1 MRYRTVEFGWINVFG
16 AVIVILMLMPNII
29 YALKNKDEKSDCGNR
44 FMNAAEQI
52 GRYGCIVLMWLP
64 LMVWKFGFANVLEML
79 IYFVGNGCLLA
90 AYWAVF
96 AVYLKKKTRRKAL
109 VLAVLP
115 ACIFLLSGLLLRHW
129 LLVIIAILFGIAHIY
144 ATQKTEL

>member
-1 MRYRTVEFGWINVFG
+1 MEFGWINVFG

-29 YALKNKDEKSDCGNR
+29 YALKNKGEKNDCGNR
-44 FMNAAEQI
+44 LMNAAEQI

-64 LMVWKFGFANVLEML
+64 LMVWKFGFASVLEML
-79 IYFVGNGCLLA
+79 IYFAGNGCLLA

-96 AVYLKKKTRRKAL
+96 AVYLKKKTRRRAL

-129 LLVIIAILFGIAHIY
+129 LLVIFAVLFGIAHIY
-144 ATQKTEL
+144 FTQKNAG